1 LIGELRFFLRE
12 IVSFGWIGGEIVEFE
27 AGGVWV
33 DEEFP
38 TTVAGGEGG
47 AAIFSSGVEKMVRV
61 ATVFPKEGRFSGGG
75 VSEEGGAEVLAIEGE
90 VFG

>member
-1 LIGELRFFLRE
+1 
-12 IVSFGWIGGEIVEFE
+12 VSFGWIGGEIVEFE

-47 AAIFSSGVEKMVRV
+47 ATIFSSGVEKMVRV